1 MQVAIVPMTRED
13 EARGK
18 AYVHCTAWK
27 ETYRGILS
35 QSFLDGRTLAFS
47 EERALRAFR
56 SGVSTLL
63 AKDADKVVGFV
74 DYGAYRGDDLPFAGE
89 VYAIYLPADYY
100 GCGIG
105 TRLMQTALRDMPTF
119 STFVVWVLGGNARAI
134 RFYESLGFRLDG
146 MAQTLNLGGEAT
158 DLRMVLHG
166 QVFAIACIRF
176 ACRVCKQ
183 LNPHRERYKMH
194 RER

>member
-1 MQVAIVPMTRED
+1 MQVAIVPMTREE

-105 TRLMQTALRDMPTF
+105 T
-119 STFVVWVLGGNARAI
+119 VLGGNARAI

-146 MAQTLNLGGEAT
+146 MAQTLNLGGEAM
-158 DLRMVLHG
+158 DLRMVL
-166 QVFAIACIRF
+166 R
-176 ACRVCKQ
+176 R
-183 LNPHRERYKMH
+183 
-194 RER
+194 